1 MSRRFQAKDHFE
13 FRRIDGAED
22 SQARVGSTHAD
33 PFFAAITD
41 FRKEIFDERLGN
53 AKTPPGD
60 SNLNPVGRLNT
71 DEGGQIFQ
79 QQTAAQGY
87 FDGGVGVTG
96 QQRFVKEILEE
107 FSQSPIFPGNVRE
120 GRGKHDENRRFFTD
134 PVAAEFCDRL
144 FDHRAQVYLFHNG
157 LLLF

>member
-1 MSRRFQAKDHFE
+1 RFQAKDRLE
-13 FRRIDGAED
+13 FRLIDGSED

-60 SNLNPVGRLNT
+60 SNLNPVVRLNT

-87 FDGGVGVTG
+87 IDGAVTMTG
-96 QQRFVKEILEE
+96 QHRFVKEILEE
-107 FSQSPIFPGNVRE
+107 SSQR
-120 GRGKHDENRRFFTD
+120 
-134 PVAAEFCDRL
+134 
-144 FDHRAQVYLFHNG
+144 
-157 LLLF
+157 